1 MNFSESEIIA
11 QLAIIFASP
20 DPRVE
25 VGIGDDAAV
34 LAPTST
40 RWVVTTDMAVEGVH
54 FRQDWSSAYE
64 IGAKI
69 TAANLADIYAMGA
82 KPRHLVAA
90 ISLTGSESLSWIME
104 LATGMRDEA
113 AKTGS
118 TIVGGDLTRGPIITL
133 ALTALGTV
141 ENAILRSGAKVG
153 DEIYISQLPGFSAA
167 GLHLLSQDVLLATKL
182 RQVKCA
188 KRAIAQFRAPEV
200 AYGEAI
206 AFARAHSL
214 CDVSDGLLTQA
225 TQMAEASGVNFLLR
239 SDDLARH
246 SDFSELAAL
255 AQEVGADIWDW
266 VYGGGEDHIFLAT
279 GIDLPGW
286 VIGEVRAG
294 SGVEVAG
301 VEKTPQGF
309 RHFQ

>member
-1 MNFSESEIIA
+1 MNFSESEVIA
-11 QLAIIFASP
+11 QLAIIFASA
-20 DPRVE
+20 DPRIE

-54 FRQDWSSAYE
+54 FRQDWSTAYE
-64 IGAKI
+64 IGGKI

-90 ISLTGSESLSWIME
+90 ISLTGSESLAWIME

-113 AKTGS
+113 AITGS
-118 TIVGGDLTRGPIITL
+118 TIVGGDLARGPIITL

-141 ENAILRSGAKVG
+141 ENPILRSGAKVG

-167 GLHLLSQDVLLATKL
+167 GLHLLSQSASVATL
-182 RQVKCA
+182 RQRKSGE
-188 KRAIAQFRAPEV
+188 RALAQFRAPTV
-200 AYGEAI
+200 AYSEAI
-206 AFARAHSL
+206 AFALAHSL

-225 TQMAEASGVNFLLR
+225 NQMAQASGVNFLLR
-239 SDDLARH
+239 SDELAGH
-246 SDFSELAAL
+246 PDFSELSAL
-255 AQEVGADIWDW
+255 AQEVGVEIWDW
-266 VYGGGEDHIFLAT
+266 VFGGGEDHIFLAT
-279 GIDLPGW
+279 GVNLPGW

-294 SGVEVAG
+294 SGIEVAG
-301 VEKTPQGF
+301 LEKTPQSF
-309 RHFQ
+309 KHFQ